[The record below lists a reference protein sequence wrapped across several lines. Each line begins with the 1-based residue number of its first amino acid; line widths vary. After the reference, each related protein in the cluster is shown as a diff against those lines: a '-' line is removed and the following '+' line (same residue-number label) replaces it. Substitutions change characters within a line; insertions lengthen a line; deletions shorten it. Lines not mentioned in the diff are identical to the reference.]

1 MKTLRAF
8 LLGSALGALVG
19 LILAPQRDTIAQAQL
34 AEERRERAGASGA
47 QATREAQT
55 QIQTQPATMPSATPS
70 TPPTPAT
77 TATTPSGSNAPRYVG
92 NLNTRIYHEA
102 TDANLPNEENRA
114 YFATPEEAE
123 AAGYRPAQV

>member
-8 LLGSALGALVG
+8 LFGSALGALVG
-19 LILAPQRDTIAQAQL
+19 LFLAPQRDTIAQAQL
-34 AEERRERAGASGA
+34 AEERGKGQRAGASGA
-47 QATREAQT
+47 QATTTTPEART
-55 QIQTQPATMPSATPS
+55 QTQPATAPVTP
-70 TPPTPAT
+70 TVPTT
-77 TATTPSGSNAPRYVG
+77 TAAQPSGSSARRYVG

-123 AAGYRPAQV
+123 AAGYRPAQL

>member
-8 LLGSALGALVG
+8 LFGSALGALVG

-34 AEERRERAGASGA
+34 AEERDRGTRAGASGV
-47 QATREAQT
+47 QAMPGAQT
-55 QIQTQPATMPSATPS
+55 QMQTAAAPATPAMSA
-70 TPPTPAT
+70 
-77 TATTPSGSNAPRYVG
+77 TPSGSNARRYVG

-123 AAGYRPAQV
+123 AAGYRPAQM